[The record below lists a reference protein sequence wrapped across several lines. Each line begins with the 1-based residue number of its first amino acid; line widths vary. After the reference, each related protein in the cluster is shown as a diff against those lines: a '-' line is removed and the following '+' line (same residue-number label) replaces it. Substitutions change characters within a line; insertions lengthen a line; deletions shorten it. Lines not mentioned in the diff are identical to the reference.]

1 MTQLRCRDA
10 GAQICVPYR
19 RKLRPIRFP
28 SNAPTVPLESPRKG
42 DQNVQFPMPRRAPA
56 STRESVSRSPAAPA
70 PGTDSRRDQ
79 LRAARRI
86 VVKIGTGVLT
96 AAGGVFDRGRFE
108 SLCDEL
114 MRAASEREVVVV
126 SSGAVALGVERLGLR
141 ARPKDI
147 RGKQAAAAV
156 GQSRL
161 MRLYDDALGKHGQV
175 VAQVL
180 LTHAD
185 IQSRTRYLNARHAI
199 SALLSQRALPIIN
212 ENDTVSVEELKFGDN
227 DTLAGM
233 AVDLV
238 EAELL
243 IILTDIDGLYTA
255 DPRKDPSATRIPE
268 VFGIDA
274 ATLQLA
280 GDSSSTVGTGGM
292 ASKLRAA
299 HRAGESGVPTLIVP
313 GKQVGVLDAA
323 LAGEALGTF
332 VHAPPQ
338 PGTGRKKRWLL
349 RDLRPTGKLVVDEGA
364 IRALRDRG
372 KSLLPSGIVEVH
384 GTFEAGE
391 PVSIVSKEGSAIARG
406 LSSYGSD
413 ELRRVLGARSAEI
426 AQRLGYKPADEAV
439 HRDDLVLA
447 DVSAPS
453 TRSIPG
459 AGSRAPSTK
468 EA

>member
-1 MTQLRCRDA
+1 
-10 GAQICVPYR
+10 
-19 RKLRPIRFP
+19 
-28 SNAPTVPLESPRKG
+28 
-42 DQNVQFPMPRRAPA
+42 MPRRASSASREPLATSPEPA
-56 STRESVSRSPAAPA
+56 ARGKASPAA
-70 PGTDSRRDQ
+70 GESRRAQ
-79 LRAARRI
+79 LRGARRI

-96 AAGGVFDRGRFE
+96 GPGGTFDRARFE
-108 SLCDEL
+108 SLCAEL
-114 MRAASEREVVVV
+114 QRAASQREVVVV
-126 SSGAVALGVERLGLR
+126 SSGAVALGVERLGLK

-147 RGKQAAAAV
+147 CGKQAAAAV

-161 MRLYDDALGKHGQV
+161 MRLYDDALGPQGVV

-185 IQSRTRYLNARHAI
+185 IQSRTRYLNARRAI
-199 SALLSQRALPIIN
+199 AALLSQRALPIIN

-255 DPRKDPSATRIPE
+255 DPRKDATATRIPE

-274 ATLQLA
+274 ATLGLA
-280 GDSSSTVGTGGM
+280 GDTSSGVGTGGM

-299 HRAGESGVPTLIVP
+299 HRAGESGVPTLIAP
-313 GKQVGVLDAA
+313 GKQLGVLDAA

-338 PGTGRKKRWLL
+338 PGTGRRKRWLL
-349 RDLRPTGKLVVDEGA
+349 RDLRPTGELIIDDGA
-364 IRALRDRG
+364 LRALRDRG
-372 KSLLPSGIVEVH
+372 KSLLPSGIVEVR

-391 PVSIVSKEGSAIARG
+391 PVAIRGRDTGIVARG
-406 LSSYGSD
+406 LSIYGSD
-413 ELRRVLGARSAEI
+413 ELRRIAGARSSDI
-426 AQRLGYKPADEAV
+426 APRLGYKQADEAV
-439 HRDDLVLA
+439 HRDDLVLTSPA
-447 DVSAPS
+447 TSD
-453 TRSIPG
+453 
-459 AGSRAPSTK
+459 GSPASPTTH
-468 EA
+468 EAAAARKS

>member
-1 MTQLRCRDA
+1 
-10 GAQICVPYR
+10 
-19 RKLRPIRFP
+19 
-28 SNAPTVPLESPRKG
+28 
-42 DQNVQFPMPRRAPA
+42 MPRRATSANRHSALSSHAAQQPDLAPA
-56 STRESVSRSPAAPA
+56 SGE
-70 PGTDSRRDQ
+70 SRRAQ

-96 AAGGVFDRGRFE
+96 GPGGRFDRARFD
-108 SLCDEL
+108 SLCAEL
-114 MRAASEREVVVV
+114 ARAASQREVVVV
-126 SSGAVALGVERLGLR
+126 SSGAVALGVERLGL
-141 ARPKDI
+141 ATRPKDI

-161 MRLYDDALGKHGQV
+161 MRLYDDALGPQGVV

-185 IQSRTRYLNARHAI
+185 IQSRTRYLNARRAI
-199 SALLSQRALPIIN
+199 AALLEKRALPIIN

-255 DPRKDPSATRIPE
+255 DPRKDPHATRIAE

-274 ATLQLA
+274 ATLALA
-280 GDSSSTVGTGGM
+280 GDTSSGVGTGGM

-299 HRAGESGVPTLIVP
+299 HRAGESGVPTLIAP

-323 LAGEALGTF
+323 LSGDTLGTF

-338 PGTGRKKRWLL
+338 PGSGRRKRWLL
-349 RDLRPTGKLVVDEGA
+349 RDLRPTGELIIDDGA
-364 IRALRDRG
+364 LRALRDRG
-372 KSLLPSGIVEVH
+372 KSLLPSGIVEVR

-391 PVSIVSKEGSAIARG
+391 PVAIFGRDHSLVARG
-406 LSSYGSD
+406 LCSYGSD
-413 ELRRVLGARSAEI
+413 ELRQIVGARTSEI
-426 AQRLGYKPADEAV
+426 AGRLGYKLADEAV

-447 DVSAPS
+447 HAPPPD
-453 TRSIPG
+453 TATPGRSLAAP
-459 AGSRAPSTK
+459 RAALRPQQETK
-468 EA
+468 S